1 MEKIMSNKFNNKV
14 ALITGAGSGIGKS
27 TALLLAQQGVSVVV
41 SDINL
46 EAAQK
51 VVDEI
56 VALGGKAAANK
67 ANTAEPE
74 DMKAAVEFA
83 VSTFGALHLAFNN
96 AGILGEVNSTE
107 ELSIEGWRRVIDVN
121 LNAVFYS
128 MHYEVPAILAAGGGA
143 IVNTASIAGLIGI
156 QNISGYVA
164 AKHGV
169 TGLTKAAALEY
180 ADKGIRIN
188 SVHPGYIKTPLIAEF
203 EEAEMVKLHPIGRL
217 GQPEEVAQVVAF
229 LLSDDASF
237 VTGSQYVVDG
247 AYTSK

>member
-1 MEKIMSNKFNNKV
+1 MSNKFNNKV

-237 VTGSQYVVDG
+237 VTGSQYVVEG